1 MFPVEVAYRIVS
13 TKLITSYKTTNIKDT
28 MMTVQGHHG
37 LHTEVFDWRRQSL
50 AVLEGCQL
58 SPTAFVK
65 KDSLDFYG
73 PKPPIE
79 SAVAALV
86 DPPLVGT
93 VAARSQCSS
102 VWFHLAPRLNHHD
115 HFTSLVEQQKSQ
127 LPVVASEQIRSK
139 PP

>member
-1 MFPVEVAYRIVS
+1 MFPVEVAYRFVS

-28 MMTVQGHHG
+28 MVTVQGHHG

-65 KDSLDFYG
+65 KHSLGFYG

-79 SAVAALV
+79 SAVAAVV
-86 DPPLVGT
+86 DPPLAGT
-93 VAARSQCSS
+93 GATCFQCSS
-102 VWFHLAPRLNHHD
+102 IWFHLNPRLNHSHHD
-115 HFTSLVEQQKSQ
+115 HFTSLVAKITTSSCC
-127 LPVVASEQIRSK
+127 L
-139 PP
+139 